1 MASSNAWKESFV
13 VIYTISNKLNMHQKI
28 YVLGFFFLPILLP
41 PPLNSFVKKLQDILK
56 LCM

>member
-28 YVLGFFFLPILLP
+28 YILGFFSPHP
-41 PPLNSFVKKLQDILK
+41 PPNSFVKKLQDILK